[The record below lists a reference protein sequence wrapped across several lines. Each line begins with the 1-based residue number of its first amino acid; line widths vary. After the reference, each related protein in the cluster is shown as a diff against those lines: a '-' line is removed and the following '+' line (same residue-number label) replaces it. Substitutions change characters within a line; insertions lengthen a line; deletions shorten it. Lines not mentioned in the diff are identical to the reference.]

1 MSNDLNQ
8 CNFIG
13 RLGNDPEA
21 RFLPDGTAVTSISI
35 AVGWKS
41 RDKEG
46 AEWVPVT
53 AFGKLA
59 EIMSQYLKKGSQ
71 VYISGRFKTDK
82 YQAQDGSDRYS
93 TKIIADRMQMLGGR
107 DEGAKA
113 ANPSQY
119 QSHRPIEAPINQ
131 QSSSGQANAPQ
142 AAPEDDLEDLN
153 IPF

>member
-13 RLGNDPEA
+13 RLGNAPES

-41 RDKEG
+41 KDKEG
-46 AEWVPVT
+46 VEWVPVT

-59 EIMSQYLKKGSQ
+59 EIIGQYLVKGSQ

-82 YQAQDGSDRYS
+82 YEKDGETRYS
-93 TKIIADRMQMLGGR
+93 TKIIADKMQMLGGR
-107 DEGAKA
+107 AGATNA
-113 ANPSQY
+113 AGVPAAHQ
-119 QSHRPIEAPINQ
+119 
-131 QSSSGQANAPQ
+131 GQAASPPPQ
-142 AAPEDDLEDLN
+142 AAPQMDNFEDDQ

>member
-13 RLGNDPEA
+13 RLGKDPEIA
-21 RFLPDGTAVTSISI
+21 ALQSGTMVANFSI

-41 RDKEG
+41 KDKEG
-46 AEWVPVT
+46 TEWVNVS

-59 EIMSQYLKKGSQ
+59 EIIQQYVKKGSR
-71 VYISGRFKTDK
+71 VYISGKFKTDK

-93 TKIIADRMQMLGGR
+93 TKIIANQMQMLDSR
-107 DEGAKA
+107 QD
-113 ANPSQY
+113 
-119 QSHRPIEAPINQ
+119 NQ
-131 QSSSGQANAPQ
+131 QQSQHDKDKVNGYQPQNAP
-142 AAPEDDLEDLN
+142 AFDDNSD